1 MSSAKTQ
8 PNWLQKWAMKAEAK
22 GKNFQPFYYKYKPVN
37 HKTKKS
43 QVFTTLPNSSALTK
57 RKALF
62 HRKFL
67 SSFLLILTQI

>member
-1 MSSAKTQ
+1 MAHLPKMFLSTQ
-8 PNWLQKWAMKAEAK
+8 IVAIMH
-22 GKNFQPFYYKYKPVN
+22 
-37 HKTKKS
+37 HK
-43 QVFTTLPNSSALTK
+43 QE